1 MTVVRL
7 HRTPDD
13 PIIPEGIPIPGP
25 RPSRPDHPPVSEPD
39 SPPPPAK
46 EPPAP
51 ARRDQLAGMG
61 AGYQHKSPSGAR
73 GFAAKARRVIDA
85 SRCDDLAQQE
95 KHD

>member
-1 MTVVRL
+1 MTFVTF

-51 ARRDQLAGMG
+51 ARRDQLAGMRRRLS
-61 AGYQHKSPSGAR
+61 AQQRFRCPRFR
-73 GFAAKARRVIDA
+73 GQGWLGNRRVA
-85 SRCDDLAQQE
+85 L
-95 KHD
+95 